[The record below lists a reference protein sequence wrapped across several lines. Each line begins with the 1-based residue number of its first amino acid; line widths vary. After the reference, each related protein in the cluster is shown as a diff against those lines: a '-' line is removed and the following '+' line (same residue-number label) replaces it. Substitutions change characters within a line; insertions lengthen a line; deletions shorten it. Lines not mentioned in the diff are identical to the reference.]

1 MSELISR
8 EEFKKALYKAIEY
21 KIKWT
26 MESPYQFSSDEIL
39 KILENIPT
47 RKEDK

>member
-1 MSELISR
+1 MSDLISR
-8 EEFKKALYKAIEY
+8 EALKNALYKAIEY

-39 KILENIPT
+39 KLIEKIPSQ
-47 RKEDK
+47 KEDK